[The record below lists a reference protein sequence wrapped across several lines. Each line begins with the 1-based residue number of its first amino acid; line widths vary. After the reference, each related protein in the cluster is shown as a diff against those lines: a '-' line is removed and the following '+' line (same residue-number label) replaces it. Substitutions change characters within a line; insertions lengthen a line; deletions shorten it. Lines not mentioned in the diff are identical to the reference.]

1 MHLMAAR
8 RQGLGQAS
16 AGRRRRSLPSPAW
29 LSLIGVALFAWP
41 FLTATAVPDGPALAT
56 ALGALG
62 GLLLAEAGARRLDA
76 RLLALLAAIA
86 AIDAGLRLALVTG
99 IGGFSPIFFLV
110 LCAGWVFGPSYGF
123 EAGAVALLVSAIAT
137 GGIGP
142 WLPYQL
148 FGVGWVGLA
157 AGAASQLV
165 DRLTGR
171 PVGAPSRRDLIVLAA
186 VGAVMGLVYG
196 ALLDVWDWTFF
207 RGSPDLG
214 WVPGLA
220 LGTTL
225 ERFGRFYLVTSLWYD
240 SFRAVGNALMVLG
253 LGAPVLAALWRV
265 RVRSS
270 FRVIDTA
277 PTAAAISEA
286 GPSELGV

>member
-1 MHLMAAR
+1 MPVMAAR
-8 RQGLGQAS
+8 RQGVAPVS
-16 AGRRRRSLPSPAW
+16 ARRRGPSLPSPAW
-29 LSLIGVALFAWP
+29 LSLSGVALFAWP

-76 RLLALLAAIA
+76 RLL
-86 AIDAGLRLALVTG
+86 
-99 IGGFSPIFFLV
+99 FLV

-165 DRLTGR
+165 DRVTGH
-171 PVGAPSRRDLIVLAA
+171 PVAAPSRRDLIVLAA
-186 VGAVMGLVYG
+186 VGALMGLVYG

-207 RGSPDLG
+207 RGSPGLG

-220 LGTTL
+220 LWATF
-225 ERFGRFYLVTSLWYD
+225 ERFGRFYLATSLWYD

-265 RVRSS
+265 RLRSS
-270 FRVIDTA
+270 FRVVEAA
-277 PTAAAISEA
+277 PATAASGGV
-286 GPSELGV
+286 GPSGRGI